1 MEIYCGLC
9 GQKAHQLFSHLR
21 EVHEMGPDRYRQ
33 RCPGAPL
40 ISEDL
45 AAYLKETRIEATDAG
60 LKKRIELFGVKFLGG
75 ILPDDLVPQVDDD
88 YVFEEELARQV
99 LVSLRDGERILLVG
113 PTGCGK
119 STLVEQLA
127 ARLNWPVV
135 RVAASGGLTESDLL
149 GEWIARDGET
159 VFNYGFLPRAM
170 KMGAVRLLTNGAV
183 ASGESESCSQFGMPV
198 GFRGGSSFATRVL
211 ATAVGS

>member
-21 EVHEMGPDRYRQ
+21 EVHEIGPDRYRQ

-88 YVFEEELARQV
+88 YVFEEELSGAAPVSRPEFWRRQWAV
-99 LVSLRDGERILLVG
+99 DR
-113 PTGCGK
+113 
-119 STLVEQLA
+119 
-127 ARLNWPVV
+127 VV
-135 RVAASGGLTESDLL
+135 
-149 GEWIARDGET
+149 
-159 VFNYGFLPRAM
+159 
-170 KMGAVRLLTNGAV
+170 
-183 ASGESESCSQFGMPV
+183 
-198 GFRGGSSFATRVL
+198 
-211 ATAVGS
+211 